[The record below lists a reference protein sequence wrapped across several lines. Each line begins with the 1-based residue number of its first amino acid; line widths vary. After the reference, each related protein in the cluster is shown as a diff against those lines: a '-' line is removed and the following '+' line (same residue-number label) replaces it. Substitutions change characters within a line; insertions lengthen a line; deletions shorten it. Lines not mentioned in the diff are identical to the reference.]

1 VEPGVDFSENIV
13 RMPEFFN
20 PDEGMWKME
29 GGPGTEKN
37 SPVFDLIVLIG
48 MVLNILLAVIL
59 VLYYFGLL

>member
-1 VEPGVDFSENIV
+1 VAN
-13 RMPEFFN
+13 
-20 PDEGMWKME
+20 EGAAGME
-29 GGPGTEKN
+29 GGPGEKN

>member
-1 VEPGVDFSENIV
+1 VAN
-13 RMPEFFN
+13 
-20 PDEGMWKME
+20 EGAAGME
-29 GGPGTEKN
+29 GGPGERN

>member
-1 VEPGVDFSENIV
+1 
-13 RMPEFFN
+13 
-20 PDEGMWKME
+20 ME
-29 GGPGTEKN
+29 GGPGEKN